1 MGVVELDLMLLF
13 LVLSAFVMLSYL
25 GIPVWWS
32 LLATI
37 FFALVYL
44 GLRYPRGKPDWRYS
58 FKETSY
64 IVMTL
69 MTMFVFIIAIQAA
82 LLTLG
87 SNIPPAVELLVFFIV
102 MPVMVILFILGLFFP
117 HGKAFRLDGKSGLG
131 EKDS

>member
-1 MGVVELDLMLLF
+1 MEVIELDLMLLF
-13 LVLSAFVMLSYL
+13 LVLSAFVILSYL
-25 GIPVWWS
+25 GIPVWWA

-87 SNIPPAVELLVFFIV
+87 SNMPPAVELLVFFIV
-102 MPVMVILFILGLFFP
+102 MPVMVILFVLGLFFP
-117 HGKAFRLDGKSGLG
+117 HGKAFRLDGQKGLT

>member
-1 MGVVELDLMLLF
+1 MLLF
-13 LVLSAFVMLSYL
+13 LVLSAFVLLSYL

-102 MPVMVILFILGLFFP
+102 MPVMVILFVLGLFFP
-117 HGKAFRLDGKSGLG
+117 HGKAFRLDGQKGMG
-131 EKDS
+131 DGDS